1 MEFGAEKDLLQGH
14 ARRRVAYALKPPAPQ
29 NICQAFKTILYLDEK
44 NLFVFGYAGF
54 SLLHAG
60 RSLFAVSGSCSPG
73 AALGFSLQRLLLL
86 WHWALGHGG
95 FSSCSHRLSW
105 APLPCMWDLLRPGG
119 VPACPALAAEFPT
132 TRAPGKFSPKYFEE
146 PGEAGH
152 VAGYFC
158 CRITL

>member
-29 NICQAFKTILYLDEK
+29 NFCQAFKTILYLDEK

-73 AALGFSLQRLLLL
+73 AALSFSLQRLLLL

-105 APLPCMWDLLRPGG
+105 APLPCMWDLSQ
-119 VPACPALAAEFPT
+119 
-132 TRAPGKFSPKYFEE
+132 TRGCT
-146 PGEAGH
+146 H
-152 VAGYFC
+152 VSCIGS
-158 CRITL
+158 RIPNH